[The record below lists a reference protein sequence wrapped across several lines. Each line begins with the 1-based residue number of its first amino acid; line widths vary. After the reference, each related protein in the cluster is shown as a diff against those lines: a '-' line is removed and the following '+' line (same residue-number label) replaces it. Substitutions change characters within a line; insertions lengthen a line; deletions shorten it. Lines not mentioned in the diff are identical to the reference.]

1 MQPKELLLR
10 SEVSD
15 QHKWN
20 LKDIY
25 HSDQA
30 WEEDFDELKQL
41 VPKLQ
46 DYRGKLDSAE
56 NLIECLNLQKQIG
69 KKLDKLVGYAMRSRD
84 QDNTNSTYQEFSDR
98 ILSILAVA
106 AAKSAYFEPEIISL
120 PAETI
125 KQWIQQTE
133 ELSVYQ
139 HYLENIMRM
148 QPHTLPAE
156 QEELLASAGEM
167 AQSASNIFRM
177 FNDADL
183 RFPLIQDEDGNEV
196 ELSHGRYIQFMESK
210 DRRVRK
216 DAFKAMYSTYS
227 KWKNTLATT
236 YTSAVKKAK
245 FFATARKYNSALE
258 AALDADNIKPEVY
271 HNLINTVHNSLPQ
284 FYRYIDLRKRLLGL
298 DELHMYDIY
307 VPLVKDMDIK
317 IPPAEAVKTV
327 KLGLVPLGQQYI
339 NDLTK
344 GLTGGWIDW
353 FENVGKT
360 SGAYSADIYG
370 VHPYVLLNYNDTF
383 DDMFTLSHEMGHAM
397 HSFYSSKN
405 QEFFNSQYTIF
416 VAEVASTVNECI
428 LMNYLLNK
436 TNDVKYRMYLLNHY
450 LEQFRGTVFRQTMFA
465 EFEMI
470 VHDQIGQGN
479 PMTAEGLS
487 QIYHE
492 LNQKYYGPNVISD
505 PEIAIEWARIPH
517 FYRPFYVYKYAT
529 GFSAAVALSEQI
541 LNEKE
546 PAVKRYLE
554 FLSSGGSDYPLNQLK
569 QAGVDMTVSE
579 PINNALAVFSSL
591 VDQME
596 LLITEVEK
604 QHAPKRED
612 Q

>member
-1 MQPKELLLR
+1 LESKKLLTR
-10 SEVSD
+10 SEVSE

-25 HSDQA
+25 HSDQV
-30 WEEDFDELKQL
+30 WEEDFAELKRL

-56 NLIECLNLQKQIG
+56 NLVECLKLQEQIG

-84 QDNTNSTYQEFSDR
+84 QDNTDSTYQEFSDR
-98 ILSILAVA
+98 ILSILAVIA
-106 AAKSAYFEPEIISL
+106 ARSAYFEPEIISL
-120 PAETI
+120 PVETV

-133 ELSVYQ
+133 ELSIYQ
-139 HYLENIMRM
+139 HYLANIMRM
-148 QPHTLPAE
+148 KPHTLPAE

-177 FNDADL
+177 FNNADL
-183 RFPLIQDEDGNEV
+183 KFPLIKDEDGNDV
-196 ELSHGRYIQFMESK
+196 ELSHGRYIQFMESRN
-210 DRRVRK
+210 RRVRK
-216 DAFKAMYSTYS
+216 DTFEAMYSTYS
-227 KWKNTLATT
+227 KWRNTLATT
-236 YTSAVKKAK
+236 YTSAVKKTK
-245 FFATARKYNSALE
+245 FFATARKYNSSLE
-258 AALDADNIKPEVY
+258 AALDADNIQPEVY
-271 HNLINTVHNSLPQ
+271 YNLIDTVHNSLPQ
-284 FYRYIDLRKRLLGL
+284 FYRYMDLRKRLLGL

-307 VPLVKDMDIK
+307 VPIVKDVDIK

-327 KLGLVPLGQQYI
+327 KSGLAPLGQQYI

-353 FENVGKT
+353 FENAGKT
-360 SGAYSADIYG
+360 SGAYSAGVYG
-370 VHPYVLLNYNDTF
+370 AHPYVLLNYNDTF
-383 DDMFTLSHEMGHAM
+383 DDMFTLAHEMGHAM
-397 HSFYSSKN
+397 HSYYSSQN
-405 QEFFNSQYTIF
+405 QEYINSHYTIF

-428 LMNYLLNK
+428 LMDYLLDK
-436 TNDVKYRMYLLNHY
+436 TDDDKYRMYLLNHY
-450 LEQFRGTVFRQTMFA
+450 LEQFRGTIFRQTMFA

-470 VHDQIGQGN
+470 VHDQIRQGN
-479 PMTAEGLS
+479 PMTAESLS
-487 QIYHE
+487 KVYHE
-492 LNQKYYGPNVISD
+492 LNQKYYGPNVVSD
-505 PEIAIEWARIPH
+505 PAIAMEWARIPH
-517 FYRPFYVYKYAT
+517 FYRPFYVYQYAT

-569 QAGVDMTVSE
+569 KAGVDMAVAE

-596 LLITEVEK
+596 HLTTELEK
-604 QHAPKRED
+604 
-612 Q
+612 